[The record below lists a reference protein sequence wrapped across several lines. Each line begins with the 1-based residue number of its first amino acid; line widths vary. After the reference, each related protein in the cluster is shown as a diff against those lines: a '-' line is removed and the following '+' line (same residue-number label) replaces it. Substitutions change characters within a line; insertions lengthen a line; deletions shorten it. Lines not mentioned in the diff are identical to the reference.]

1 MNDPSTL
8 IWTMLFGAIGL
19 GFFVYGSRQRVI
31 VPFAVGVA
39 LFIFPYFVSNVYLLI
54 AIGVVLMV
62 IPYYVR
68 Y

>member
-1 MNDPSTL
+1 
-8 IWTMLFGAIGL
+8 MLFGAIGL

-39 LFIFPYFVSNVYLLI
+39 LFIFPYFVSDVYLLI
-54 AIGVVLMV
+54 AIGVVLMA